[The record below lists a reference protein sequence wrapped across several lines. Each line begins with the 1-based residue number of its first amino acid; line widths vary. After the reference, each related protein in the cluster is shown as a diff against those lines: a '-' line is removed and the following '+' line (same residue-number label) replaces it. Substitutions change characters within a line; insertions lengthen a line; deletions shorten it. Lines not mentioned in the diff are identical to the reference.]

1 MRKRN
6 KKERKGPDFS
16 SVGGGEGSLWMWGE
30 STVTGRAIW
39 ESPEGTSPPE
49 LGHVVGRGEKRE
61 E

>member
-1 MRKRN
+1 MIKK

-16 SVGGGEGSLWMWGE
+16 SVGWRRRFTVDMGE
-30 STVTGRAIW
+30 STVIGRAIW